1 MVLLDVDFDNSDLV
15 AAGYMIYGS
24 STMLIYST
32 GQGVHGFTLDPAVG
46 EFLLSNPNIR
56 IPENPPYF
64 SVNLGNYKYW
74 SEGVQCFTQSL
85 QGLDQKSTPLSL
97 RYVGSLV
104 ADFHR
109 NLLAGGIFYYPADI
123 RDPKK
128 LQGKLRLTYEA
139 APLSF
144 LAEQAGG
151 RGSDG
156 MIKILDIVPDT
167 LHQRTPL
174 FIGNRDL
181 VVKAEEYIRR
191 YG

>member
-1 MVLLDVDFDNSDLV
+1 MLV
-15 AAGYMIYGS
+15 
-24 STMLIYST
+24 YST

-46 EFLLSNPNIR
+46 EFLLSNPYIR
-56 IPENPPYF
+56 IPQTPPYF
-64 SVNLGNYKYW
+64 SANLGYYKYW
-74 SEGVQCFTQSL
+74 SEGAQRFTQSL

-109 NLLAGGIFYYPADI
+109 NLLAGGIYYYPVDLK
-123 RDPKK
+123 DPKK
-128 LQGKLRLTYEA
+128 PRGKLRLTYEA

-144 LAEQAGG
+144 IADQAGG

-156 MIKILDIVPDT
+156 TNNILELVPDS

-181 VVKAEEYIRR
+181 VENAEEFIHR